1 MQVQRV
7 NTARPYDVH
16 IGVGAL
22 DSVADFLD
30 SFASAALIADER
42 VFELH
47 GSRLG
52 ALQELPRVLLTG
64 GEDCKRFTVLEDL
77 LNQLVGIGLERGS
90 ALVLLGGGTITDVG
104 GLAAALFQ
112 RGIPYLSCPTTLLAQ
127 VDASVGGKT
136 AVNLREGKNL
146 AGCFH
151 QPAGVWIDPELLAT
165 LSEEEYQSGLGEV
178 LKSALIAGESA
189 FAKLELKAAD
199 LTLRHTKVV
208 ESAISDSVRI
218 KADIVARDELE
229 RGSRAVLNLG
239 HTFAHAVEQVAGF
252 GRIPHG
258 IAVAAGLGS
267 ALEFSRRQGV
277 LRSAGLQARTA
288 ALSESLGLPTGL
300 AELRER
306 YSQCLPAEQLIQ
318 AMARDKKSRSGRP
331 EFVLVRDLGEILPA
345 QTIRDDEAHVLL
357 ELLGS

>member
-16 IGVGAL
+16 IGAGAL
-22 DSVADFLD
+22 GSVGDLLD
-30 SFASAALIADER
+30 GFTSAALIADER

-47 GSRLG
+47 SGKLG
-52 ALQELPRVLLTG
+52 ALRELPRVLLPG
-64 GEDCKRFTVLEDL
+64 GEDCKRFAVLEDL
-77 LNQLVGIGLERGS
+77 LDQLVRLGLERGS
-90 ALVLLGGGTITDVG
+90 GLVLVGGGTITDVG

-112 RGIPYLSCPTTLLAQ
+112 RGIPYLSCPSTLLAQ

-136 AVNLREGKNL
+136 AVNLRAGKNL

-151 QPAGVWIDPELLAT
+151 QPSGVWIDPELLAT
-165 LSEEEYQSGLGEV
+165 LPEEEYQSGLGEV

-189 FAKLELKAAD
+189 LAKLEFGAAD
-199 LTLRHTKVV
+199 LVLRQTKAI
-208 ESAISDSVRI
+208 ESAIADSVRI

-229 RGSRAVLNLG
+229 QGSRAVLNLG

-258 IAVAAGLGS
+258 TAVAAGLGL
-267 ALEFSRRQGV
+267 ALELSRRRGI
-277 LRSAGLQARTA
+277 LRSAGLQARVA

-306 YSQCLPAEQLIQ
+306 YSQSLPAEQLLQ
-318 AMARDKKSRSGRP
+318 ATARDKKSRSGRP
-331 EFVLVRDLGEILPA
+331 EFVLVRDLGDILPA
-345 QTIRDDEAHVLL
+345 QPMRDDEEPVLL